1 MNSATIFMDG
11 QPIGKG
17 RPRFTRMGRVY
28 TPEKTR
34 KFEHKLA
41 AIASNYMMLHQ
52 LEPTTEP
59 CIMIIQ
65 AQFEIPKSWT
75 KKKKLAAAMGDIN
88 PGKPDIDNIAK
99 IVLDSFNGVVFEDDA
114 QVVDLSVNKCYGLEP
129 SLTTIVYW
137 GEECLT
143 T

>member
-1 MNSATIFMDG
+1 MTTTYIWLPG

-17 RPRFTRMGRVY
+17 RPRFTRTGRVY

-34 KFEHKLA
+34 KFEHRLA
-41 AIASNYMMLHQ
+41 AAASDYMALHN
-52 LEPTTEP
+52 LEPTKGP
-59 CIMIIQ
+59 CHMVIK

-75 KKKKLAAAMGDIN
+75 KAKKAAAEAYEIL

-114 QVVDLSVNKCYGLEP
+114 QVYDLKVVKAYGDPCL
-129 SLTTIVYW
+129 LTEVTCW
-137 GEECLT
+137 KW
-143 T
+143 

>member
-1 MNSATIFMDG
+1 MTAAYIWLPG

-34 KFEHKLA
+34 KFEHRLA
-41 AIASNYMMLHQ
+41 ATASNYMLLHQ
-52 LEPTTEP
+52 LEPTSKP
-59 CIMIIQ
+59 CVVVIR

-75 KKKKLAAAMGDIN
+75 KAKKAQADANEIY

-114 QVVDLSVNKCYGLEP
+114 QVYDLRVVKTYGDP
-129 SLTTIVYW
+129 
-137 GEECLT
+137 CLVT
-143 T
+143 EVTW

>member
-1 MNSATIFMDG
+1 MKSVTIFMDG

-17 RPRFTRMGRVY
+17 RPRFTRIGRVY

-52 LEPTTEP
+52 LEPTDRP
-59 CIMIIQ
+59 CSMVIE
-65 AQFEIPKSWT
+65 ARFEIPKSWT
-75 KKKKLAAAMGDIN
+75 KAKKAAAEANEIY
-88 PGKPDIDNIAK
+88 PQKPDADNIAK

-114 QVVDLSVNKCYGLEP
+114 QVYDLRVAKTYGDP
-129 SLTTIVYW
+129 
-137 GEECLT
+137 CLVT
-143 T
+143 EVTWE

>member
-1 MNSATIFMDG
+1 MTAAYIWLPG

-34 KFEHKLA
+34 KFEHRLA
-41 AIASNYMMLHQ
+41 ATASNYMMLHQ
-52 LEPTTEP
+52 LEPTSKI
-59 CIMIIQ
+59 CVVVIR

-75 KKKKLAAAMGDIN
+75 KAKKAAAQVNEIY

-114 QVVDLSVNKCYGLEP
+114 QVYDLRVIKTYGDP
-129 SLTTIVYW
+129 
-137 GEECLT
+137 CLVT
-143 T
+143 EVTW

>member
-1 MNSATIFMDG
+1 MTSTYIWLPG

-17 RPRFTRMGRVY
+17 RPRFTRTGRVY

-34 KFEHKLA
+34 RYEHRLA
-41 AIASNYMMLHQ
+41 GTASNYMMLHQ
-52 LEPTTEP
+52 LEPTKKP
-59 CIMIIQ
+59 CQMVIK

-75 KKKKLAAAMGDIN
+75 KARKAAAAADIIY

-114 QVVDLSVNKCYGLEP
+114 QVYDLKVFKRYAEEP
-129 SLTTIVYW
+129 CLITTVTW
-137 GEECLT
+137 
-143 T
+143 